1 MMENVKVE
9 KDGLHEKLIIDAL
22 EQNIAIIRFDIN
34 RRVIYVNDNFAN
46 VLGYNKEE
54 LYGKEHKLFCFPD
67 FSESPA
73 YEELWRNLLSGMSFQ
88 DKIIRKNANS
98 EIVWLEATYFPIYDE
113 AHNEVIGVAKV
124 ATDIT
129 ARQNEIEKVT
139 DDLMGM
145 SKKLTES
152 SQLGI
157 KRGKHLLS
165 ESQEMSNL
173 SAVSTNNLSELQ
185 KKNRSIQNIIET
197 IQDIASNTNLLA
209 INALIEAAHAG
220 DYGLGFGVIA
230 QEVKNLSQKVSESAQ
245 TIGKDILAVTNNI
258 NLVVEGNGQL
268 KERIEMSE
276 KEIEGTIKEFN
287 QIDSESNNLQ
297 KQAKKLDTII

>member
-1 MMENVKVE
+1 MENVKSRKSSLYE
-9 KDGLHEKLIIDAL
+9 KMIVDAL
-22 EQNIAIIRFDIN
+22 EQNIAIIRFDTN
-34 RRVIYVNDNFAN
+34 RKVTYVNDNFAN
-46 VLGYNKEE
+46 VLGYKKEE
-54 LYGKEHKLFCFPD
+54 LYGKEHKLFCFPE
-67 FSESPA
+67 FSNSPA
-73 YEELWRNLLSGMSFQ
+73 YEELWENLLSGRRIQ
-88 DKIIRKNANS
+88 DKIIRRSANS
-98 EIVWLEATYFPIYDE
+98 KVVWLEATYFPVYDE
-113 AHNEVIGVAKV
+113 NSQEVVGVAKV

-129 ARQNEIEKVT
+129 ARQTEIEKVT
-139 DDLMGM
+139 NDLMEM

-152 SQLGI
+152 SQLGRQ
-157 KRGKHLLS
+157 RGNDLLT
-165 ESQEMSNL
+165 ESKEMNNL
-173 SAVSTNNLSELQ
+173 STVSTNNLSELQ
-185 KKNRSIQNIIET
+185 MKNKAIQNIVET

-209 INALIEAAHAG
+209 INASIEAAHAG
-220 DYGLGFGVIA
+220 DYGRGFGVIA

>member
-73 YEELWRNLLSGMSFQ
+73 YEELWRNLLRGMSFQ

-139 DDLMGM
+139 DDLMEM

-157 KRGKHLLS
+157 KRGKDLLS

-209 INALIEAAHAG
+209 INASIEAAHAG

>member
-139 DDLMGM
+139 DDLMEM

-157 KRGKHLLS
+157 KRGKDLLS

-209 INALIEAAHAG
+209 INASIEAAHAG

>member
-1 MMENVKVE
+1 MENVKVE

-157 KRGKHLLS
+157 KRGKDLLS

>member
-124 ATDIT
+124 TTDIT

-157 KRGKHLLS
+157 KRGKDLLS

-209 INALIEAAHAG
+209 INASIEAAHAG